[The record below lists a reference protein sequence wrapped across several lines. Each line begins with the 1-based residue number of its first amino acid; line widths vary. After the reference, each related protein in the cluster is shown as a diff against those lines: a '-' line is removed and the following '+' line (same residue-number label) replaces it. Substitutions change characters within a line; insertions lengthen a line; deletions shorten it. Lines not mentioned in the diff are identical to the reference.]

1 MKEVN
6 IQTTIKDKRRFELD
20 LLELLK
26 KYGLKHE
33 KVAINFVRIEAS
45 LNTLPKVELNMEV
58 LED

>member
-6 IQTTIKDKRRFELD
+6 IQAIIKDKGRFELD

-33 KVAINFVRIEAS
+33 KVAILSV
-45 LNTLPKVELNMEV
+45 
-58 LED
+58 